1 MAQITFRSRDGS
13 RGYRARRRGF
23 YRKGRVVN
31 VEVRNESGYW
41 SVFVNGQRTVDR
53 ESFAV
58 ADRVKFYL
66 DNPKRWDYS
75 ECCDVADSIRRH
87 LQPTADIQS

>member
-1 MAQITFRSRDGS
+1 MHTEI
-13 RGYRARRRGF
+13 
-23 YRKGRVVN
+23 
-31 VEVRNESGYW
+31 RNEGGCW

-66 DNPKRWDYS
+66 DHSQAWDYS
-75 ECCDVADSIRRH
+75 ELCDVADSIRKH
-87 LQPTADIQS
+87 YAS